1 LNLRSTK
8 NKRKSKRPQK
18 KKGQKQLQLWL
29 RQLVPS
35 PSHGDKK
42 ENLTTFNSVYKY
54 LKGKEVGKVHV
65 VSTPQMP
72 ALLETNPE
80 SINKKYVKRPVDLR
94 ILACN
99 IPRYS
104 YLNKLVAEFGEI
116 EN

>member
-1 LNLRSTK
+1 LGARHSIDTSHSSEETSPKERIKKSLNLRSTK

-72 ALLETNPE
+72 ALLEINPE
-80 SINKKYVKRPVDLR
+80 SIKNM
-94 ILACN
+94 
-99 IPRYS
+99 
-104 YLNKLVAEFGEI
+104 
-116 EN
+116 